1 MSDIDCGQLLDRLW
15 AYLDGEADEA
25 LCSDFQAH
33 LEACLPCAQ
42 HAEFERRLRE
52 VIQMKCRGERA
63 PQTLRLELVHLLD
76 RPS

>member
-1 MSDIDCGQLLDRLW
+1 MSEIDCRELLDRLW

-25 LCSDFQAH
+25 LSSDLQTHFSK
-33 LEACLPCAQ
+33 CLPCAQ

-52 VIQMKCRGERA
+52 VIQMKCRGEQA
-63 PQTLRLELVHLLD
+63 PQALRLELVHLLD